1 MFKVS
6 ILFNLLLASITVSLC
21 LFFLFLVLLNNFFII
36 SAVKEN
42 TRPKLA
48 LAISTGT
55 PITRTKEIILVPP
68 LVAD

>member
-36 SAVKEN
+36 SVKEN